1 MRVGVGLPTAIAG
14 APAPLTPAW
23 ARRAEAAGFA
33 SLAVHDRL
41 AYDSLEALTALAAA
55 AAVTERARLAALVA
69 VGPLRGGAAV
79 LAKQAATVAALAGG
93 RLTLGVGAGPRRD
106 DYEAAGL
113 PFERRG
119 RLLDAQLAGL
129 LDRLPAGVEVVVGG
143 AAGAAFARAARYAAG
158 YCHGGGP
165 PRAFRAAA
173 ERVRVAWSDAGRP
186 GRPRLWGLGYF
197 ALGPGAAE
205 AGRRDL
211 LHYYAFTG
219 AVAGRVADGLL
230 VTPGAVAELC
240 AGYAEAGCDELVL
253 FPTVPDLDQVD
264 RLAEVVAPG

>member
-1 MRVGVGLPTAIAG
+1 MRVGIGLPTVLEG
-14 APAPLTPAW
+14 APAALTPAW

-33 SLAVHDRL
+33 SLGVHDRL
-41 AYDSLEALTALAAA
+41 AFAGLEALTALAAA

-93 RLTLGVGAGPRRD
+93 RFTLGLGAGPRRD
-106 DYEAAGL
+106 DYEASGL

-129 LDRLPAGVEVVVGG
+129 RDLLPAGVEVVIGG
-143 AAGAAFARAARYAAG
+143 AANATFARTARYADG

-165 PRAFRAAA
+165 PRAFLAAA
-173 ERVRVAWSDAGRP
+173 DRVRAAWSDAGRP
-186 GRPRLWGLGYF
+186 GRPRLWGMGYF

-205 AGRRDL
+205 AGRQDL
-211 LHYYAFTG
+211 LRYYAFTG
-219 AVAGRVADGLL
+219 AAAGRIADGLL
-230 VTPGAVAELC
+230 TAPEAVAEHC
-240 AGYAEAGCDELVL
+240 AAYAEAGCDELVL
-253 FPTVPDLDQVD
+253 FPTVPDLAQVD
-264 RLAEVVAPG
+264 RLAEAVAAR

>member
-1 MRVGVGLPTAIAG
+1 MRIGVGLPTAIAG
-14 APAPLTPAW
+14 APATLTPAW

-33 SLAVHDRL
+33 SLGVHDRL

-55 AAVTERARLAALVA
+55 AAVTGRVRLAALLV

-79 LAKQAATVAALAGG
+79 LARQAATVAALAGS
-93 RLTLGVGAGPRRD
+93 RLTLGLGAGPRRD

-113 PFERRG
+113 PFARRG

-129 LDRLPAGVEVVVGG
+129 LDRLPDGVEVVVGG
-143 AAGAAFARAARYAAG
+143 AADAALARTARYAAG
-158 YCHGGGP
+158 YCHGGGS

-173 ERVRVAWSDAGRP
+173 ERVLAAWSDAGRP

-211 LHYYAFTG
+211 GHYYAFTG
-219 AVAGRVADGLL
+219 AAAGRIQAGLL
-230 VTPGAVAELC
+230 ATPEAVAAYC

-253 FPTVPDLDQVD
+253 FPTVAGLDQVD
-264 RLAEVVAPG
+264 RLAESVARL